1 MRRLTTIILTAFLSV
16 AIYAGD
22 ITTFCAIVK
31 SKNIEGVTSTMLGK
45 VMLKM
50 MGEKG
55 TIGIPE
61 TGSVNMGAFFDKI
74 EQLMVIN
81 APDANVA
88 KRMRPVIQSLL
99 NVDGYETLIDVM
111 DDKGHTVILF
121 KKHCETINEIVTIAD
136 EKKQI
141 TIVDFLGN
149 INFDDMQNGVF

>member
-1 MRRLTTIILTAFLSV
+1 MRRLTTIILTAFLSA

-31 SKNIEGVTSTMLGK
+31 SKNIEGATSTMLGK

-121 KKHCETINEIVTIAD
+121 KKHSETINEIVTIAD